1 MLAIG
6 TAILGG
12 WPFLLLWAAAALGV
26 FWEWSAIVSGDIP
39 AGPPVAVRAAGVTA
53 LLLTAAAAGFGEFVA
68 ALAPVAAG
76 AIAVALLAVRGR
88 RTWGA
93 AGVLYA
99 GTVLLAPT
107 VLRRDEELGLV
118 AILFLFAVV
127 WATDVLGYVVGR
139 AVGGPKLAASI
150 SPNKTWSGTGGGVL
164 GAIAAGIAVMRGAG
178 AGALM
183 ATACIALVLSTVS
196 QAGDLIESAIK
207 RRFGSRMRAASSRG
221 TAA

>member
-1 MLAIG
+1 M
-6 TAILGG
+6 
-12 WPFLLLWAAAALGV
+12 
-26 FWEWSAIVSGDIP
+26 SGDIP

-118 AILFLFAVV
+118 AINAPV
-127 WATDVLGYVVGR
+127 ATKPQQVDRNTLKEVLHG
-139 AVGGPKLAASI
+139 L
-150 SPNKTWSGTGGGVL
+150 
-164 GAIAAGIAVMRGAG
+164 RG
-178 AGALM
+178 L
-183 ATACIALVLSTVS
+183 
-196 QAGDLIESAIK
+196 
-207 RRFGSRMRAASSRG
+207 
-221 TAA
+221 